1 MRKRKKKQRKKE
13 EKEIWSFQEQR
24 NSVSIQNVYK
34 ILSPETNKR
43 NKTHCLKKQR
53 NTKSQETK
61 KHEVSRSKKYVWR
74 YKKHETKYGG

>member
-1 MRKRKKKQRKKE
+1 MKFSGTKKFSLNSKR
-13 EKEIWSFQEQR
+13 I
-24 NSVSIQNVYK
+24 K

>member
-1 MRKRKKKQRKKE
+1 MKFSGTKKFSLNSKR
-13 EKEIWSFQEQR
+13 
-24 NSVSIQNVYK
+24 IQNFV
-34 ILSPETNKR
+34 SR
-43 NKTHCLKKQR
+43 NKQTKQ